1 MKILVSPSVLNAD
14 FGKLAEECVSLEK
27 SGADWIHCDVMD
39 GEFVPNLSFGL
50 PVVEAID
57 KAVTIPLDVHLMIRH
72 PLRYVSRFAAVG
84 ADWITFHLE
93 SDDDVASTCRAIKDC
108 GCKVGISLKPATDV
122 EQLLPYASLFD
133 MILIMSVEPGFGGQ
147 KFIANSTEK
156 IAKARRHYPDKLIQ
170 VDGGINAEN
179 AQTVVNSGADVLVVG
194 SALLHCADRKAM
206 ISTLKALKRK

>member
-84 ADWITFHLE
+84 SDWITFHLE
-93 SDDDVASTCRAIKDC
+93 CDDDVASTCRAIKDC

-122 EQLLPYASLFD
+122 EQLLPYSSLFD
-133 MILIMSVEPGFGGQ
+133 MILIMSVEPVLADKNLLQ
-147 KFIANSTEK
+147 IPRKKLPRPEDFILTS
-156 IAKARRHYPDKLIQ
+156 
-170 VDGGINAEN
+170 
-179 AQTVVNSGADVLVVG
+179 
-194 SALLHCADRKAM
+194 
-206 ISTLKALKRK
+206 

>member
-50 PVVEAID
+50 PVVEA
-57 KAVTIPLDVHLMIRH
+57 M
-72 PLRYVSRFAAVG
+72 
-84 ADWITFHLE
+84 ITFHLE

-122 EQLLPYASLFD
+122 EQLLPYSSLFD

-156 IAKARRHYPDKLIQ
+156 IAKARRLYPDKLIQ